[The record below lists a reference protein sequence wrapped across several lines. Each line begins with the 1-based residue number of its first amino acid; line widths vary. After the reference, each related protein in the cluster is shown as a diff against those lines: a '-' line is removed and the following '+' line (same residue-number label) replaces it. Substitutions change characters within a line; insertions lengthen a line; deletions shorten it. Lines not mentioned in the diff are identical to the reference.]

1 VEHLTIYTD
10 YKQCLDGLKQS
21 MNADSF
27 PWKITVR
34 EHTEEEAVP
43 PEAEVPAEPGT
54 PTQSIEALIEAG
66 SYRDALEIAGDLL
79 HREPSNQYAAETVG
93 QLKNW
98 VKMEEEIE
106 QKLETNDYEGAI
118 ILLEKLSLEI
128 PIGEKKDRL
137 LHKLNEVKETWAKK
151 IAVLQGKLETSQ
163 DFSEK
168 LKAYDA
174 LIDIAP
180 PKQTKELSRERQRFL
195 NRQRLKDA
203 RFRIVVLLITIIAG
217 AAIIF
222 FAFFQPEMAYQD
234 RLRAVQASLESEPGQ
249 ALVWIEEL
257 QRTKDRP
264 ELRELKKKAFYQVK
278 LMDSQPIIDRAFAYA
293 GENNFDAAFQEFN
306 RVKIEVF
313 QGTAL
318 PQSIREREEEL
329 RRKASAYYLERARR
343 AGEKGEKFIHYQ
355 KALEYFSKGSAIL
368 NEVDEFLDRNRDGI
382 LSSLLGKAERAYN
395 GDNCKEARYF
405 IDLCLKVS
413 RMDRRVHSLRERIEQ
428 KCRGD

>member
-1 VEHLTIYTD
+1 VERLTIYTN
-10 YKQCLDGLKQS
+10 YKKCLDGLKQS

-27 PWKITVR
+27 PWKITVK
-34 EHTEEEAVP
+34 EHKEVEAVP
-43 PEAEVPAEPGT
+43 PETVPEELET

-66 SYRDALEIAGDLL
+66 SYRDALDIVLDLL
-79 HREPSNQYAAETVG
+79 HGEPSNQYAAETVG
-93 QLKNW
+93 QLKNLI
-98 VKMEEEIE
+98 KTEEEIE
-106 QKLETNDYEGAI
+106 QKLENNDYEGAI
-118 ILLEKLSLEI
+118 LLLEKLSLEI
-128 PIGEKKDRL
+128 PVGEKKDRL
-137 LHKLNEVKETWAKK
+137 IIKLNEVKETWMKK

-168 LKAYDA
+168 LEAYDT
-174 LIDIAP
+174 LIEIAP
-180 PKQTKELSRERQRFL
+180 PKQAKDLSRERQRFL
-195 NRQRLKDA
+195 NRQKLKDV
-203 RFRIVVLLITIIAG
+203 RFKIVVLVLFIIAG

-234 RLRAVQASLESEPGQ
+234 RLKAIKASLESDPGQ

-264 ELRELKKKAFYQVK
+264 ELRELKKKALYQVK

-329 RRKASAYYLERARR
+329 RRKASAYYLERARM
-343 AGEKGEKFIHYQ
+343 AGEKGEKFIYYQ

-382 LSSLLGKAERAYN
+382 LSSLLGKAEKAYN
-395 GDNCKEARYF
+395 RNNCKEARYF

-413 RMDRRVHSLRERIEQ
+413 RMDRGVHSLRERIEQ

>member
-1 VEHLTIYTD
+1 
-10 YKQCLDGLKQS
+10 

-27 PWKITVR
+27 PWKITVK
-34 EHTEEEAVP
+34 EHSEVETVP
-43 PEAEVPAEPGT
+43 PETAVPKESET

-66 SYRDALEIAGDLL
+66 SYRDALEIAGELL
-79 HREPSNQYAAETVG
+79 HQEPSNQYAAETVG
-93 QLKNW
+93 RLKNW
-98 VKMEEEIE
+98 IKLEEEIG

-128 PIGEKKDRL
+128 PVGEKKDRL
-137 LHKLNEVKETWAKK
+137 IIKLNEVKETWTKK
-151 IAVLQGKLETSQ
+151 ISVLQAKLETSQ

-168 LKAYDA
+168 LKAYNS
-174 LIDIAP
+174 LIEIAP
-180 PKQTKELSRERQRFL
+180 PKQAKDLSRERQRLL
-195 NRQRLKDA
+195 NRQKIKDV

-222 FAFFQPEMAYQD
+222 FAFFQPEMAYRD
-234 RLRAVQASLESEPGQ
+234 RLKAIKASLESEPGQ

-264 ELRELKKKAFYQVK
+264 ELRELKKKALYQVK
-278 LMDSQPIIDRAFAYA
+278 LADSQPIIDRAFAYA

-329 RRKASAYYLERARR
+329 RRKASAYYLNRARK
-343 AGEKGEKFIHYQ
+343 AGEKGEKFIYYDR
-355 KALEYFSKGSAIL
+355 ALGYFSKDSAIL
-368 NEVDEFLDRNRDGI
+368 NEVDEFLDRNRDVI
-382 LSSLLGKAERAYN
+382 LSSLLGKAEKAYN
-395 GDNCKEARYF
+395 GNNCKEARYF

-413 RMDRRVHSLRERIEQ
+413 RVDRRVHSLRERIEQ
-428 KCRGD
+428 KCR

>member
-1 VEHLTIYTD
+1 VERLTIYTD
-10 YKQCLDGLKQS
+10 YKLCLDGLKQS

-27 PWKITVR
+27 PWKITVK
-34 EHTEEEAVP
+34 EHTEVEVVP
-43 PEAEVPAEPGT
+43 PETIPEEPET

-66 SYRDALEIAGDLL
+66 SYRDALEIARDLL

-93 QLKNW
+93 ELQSWIKT
-98 VKMEEEIE
+98 EEEIE
-106 QKLETNDYEGAI
+106 QKLENNDYEGAI
-118 ILLEKLSLEI
+118 LLLEKLSLEI
-128 PIGEKKDRL
+128 PVGEKKDRL
-137 LHKLNEVKETWAKK
+137 ILKLNEVKETWTKK
-151 IAVLQGKLETSQ
+151 IAVLQGKLETSR

-174 LIDIAP
+174 LIEIAP
-180 PKQTKELSRERQRFL
+180 PKQAKELSRERQRFL
-195 NRQRLKDA
+195 NRQRLKDV
-203 RFRIVVLLITIIAG
+203 RFKIVVLLITIIAG

-234 RLRAVQASLESEPGQ
+234 RLKDIKASLESEPGR

-264 ELRELKKKAFYQVK
+264 ELRELKNKALYQVK
-278 LMDSQPIIDRAFAYA
+278 LADSQPIIDRAFVYA
-293 GENNFDAAFQEFN
+293 GENNFDAAFKEFN

-329 RRKASAYYLERARR
+329 RRKASVYYLDRARK
-343 AGEKGEKFIHYQ
+343 AGENGEKFIYYQ
-355 KALEYFSKGSAIL
+355 KAMEYFSKDPAIL
-368 NEVDEFLDRNRDGI
+368 NEVDEFLDGNRDDI
-382 LSSLLGKAERAYN
+382 LSSLLGKAEKAFN

-413 RMDRRVHSLRERIEQ
+413 RMDRGVHSLRERIEQ
-428 KCRGD
+428 KCQGD

>member
-1 VEHLTIYTD
+1 
-10 YKQCLDGLKQS
+10 

-27 PWKITVR
+27 PWKITVK
-34 EHTEEEAVP
+34 EHTEVETAPPVTVVPEE
-43 PEAEVPAEPGT
+43 PET
-54 PTQSIEALIEAG
+54 PTQSIAALIEAG
-66 SYRDALEIAGDLL
+66 SYREALEIAGDLL
-79 HREPSNQYAAETVG
+79 HREPSNQYAAENVG

-98 VKMEEEIE
+98 IKMEEEID

-128 PIGEKKDRL
+128 PVGEKKDRL
-137 LHKLNEVKETWAKK
+137 IIKINEVKETWTKK
-151 IAVLQGKLETSQ
+151 IAVLQAKLETSQ

-168 LKAYDA
+168 IKAYNA
-174 LIDIAP
+174 LIEIAP
-180 PKQTKELSRERQRFL
+180 PKQAKDLSRERQRLL
-195 NRQRLKDA
+195 NRQKIKDF
-203 RFRIVVLLITIIAG
+203 RFKIVVLLITIIAG

-234 RLRAVQASLESEPGQ
+234 RIQDIKASLKSEPGQ

-264 ELRELKKKAFYQVK
+264 ELRELKKKVLYQVK
-278 LMDSQPIIDRAFAYA
+278 LTDSQPIIDRAFAYA
-293 GENNFDAAFQEFN
+293 GEKEFDAAFQEFN
-306 RVKIEVF
+306 RVKVEVF

-329 RRKASAYYLERARR
+329 RRKASGYYLERARMV
-343 AGEKGEKFIHYQ
+343 GEKGEKFIYYDRS
-355 KALEYFSKGSAIL
+355 LGYFSKDSVLL
-368 NEVDEFLDRNRDGI
+368 NEVDEFLDGNREVI
-382 LSSLLGKAERAYN
+382 LSSLLGKAEKAYN

-413 RMDRRVHSLRERIEQ
+413 RMDRGVHSLRERIEQ
-428 KCRGD
+428 KCRGE